1 MIKTPALMV
10 LAAVLPLLAEQSP
23 PPHAL
28 WAGHAVAEI
37 SPGPG
42 FTPFGYDFRGERT
55 TPGHAGVH
63 DPLRCR
69 VLVLGGAAH
78 SDQTLVLASFDLA
91 VLPDDLVAAWRPL
104 IAKHARTTP
113 ERVILAATHTHS
125 APFPDL
131 TEKEGAYLSKVRDA
145 VMNAVA
151 RAEGLR
157 FPVTPWFQAAPLGL
171 GYDRRVKTP
180 DGIKLNWNPQEY
192 PDRPPQP
199 ALDPTC
205 SLLEFR
211 QANGPRRIVL
221 WSHGAHP
228 VVLGKTSAVMSA
240 DFPGRACDL
249 IGEFLPETRAMFFM
263 GASAHSH
270 PWIATQENPA
280 RIEPVARAAASFV
293 SLLSEGARPL
303 AAGPPRVARGT
314 VKTGAGPLELSVV
327 RLGELRL
334 MAAPVELFEELAL
347 DLRRRAGG
355 PVFLITLANG
365 WHGYLPHR
373 AAFAEGAYEVDDAR
387 RQGYRPGDGE
397 ALVDVLLR
405 LDEGLD
411 D

>member
-1 MIKTPALMV
+1 MKIPAAILLATALP
-10 LAAVLPLLAEQSP
+10 LAALESA
-23 PPHAL
+23 PPHTL
-28 WAGHAVAEI
+28 WAGHAVADI

-42 FTPFGYDFRGERT
+42 LTPFGYDFRGERT

-63 DPLRCR
+63 DPLRFR
-69 VLVLGGAAH
+69 VLVLGDAAH

-91 VLPDDLVAAWRPL
+91 VLPDELVAAWRPL
-104 IAKHARTTP
+104 IAKNARTSP

-131 TEKEGAYLSKVRDA
+131 TEKEGPYLTKIRDA
-145 VMNAVA
+145 VMDAVA

-157 FPVTPWFQAAPLGL
+157 FPVRPWFQAAPLGL
-171 GYDRRVKTP
+171 GYDRRVKTS
-180 DGIKLNWNPQEY
+180 DGVQLNWNPQEY
-192 PDRPPQP
+192 PDRPPQ
-199 ALDPTC
+199 AAVDPTC

-211 QANGPRRIVL
+211 QDNGPRRILL
-221 WSHGAHP
+221 WSHGTHP

-249 IGEFLPETRAMFFM
+249 IGDFLPETRAMFFM
-263 GASAHSH
+263 GASAHSQ

-293 SLLSEGARPL
+293 SLLAEGARPL
-303 AAGPPRVARGT
+303 APGPLRMAGGT
-314 VKTGAGPLELSVV
+314 VETGAGPLELSVV
-327 RLGELRL
+327 RIGELRV
-334 MAAPVELFEELAL
+334 MAVPVELFEELAL
-347 DLRRRAGG
+347 DLRRRAKG

-373 AAFAEGAYEVDDAR
+373 AAFEEGRYEVDDAR

-397 ALVDVLLR
+397 ALVDALLR
-405 LDEGLD
+405 LDERLD
-411 D
+411 R